1 MNINRCLYAAIAMLG
16 VVGAPSGAHAND
28 YPTRPITIIVP
39 YAPGGQ
45 GDITA
50 RAIADH
56 LPARIGQPVVVM
68 NKAGGNGVVGTSAI
82 AQAKPDGYTIGVV
95 VASHAVSPAF
105 SSTLPYDSVK
115 DFTPITTTAITEMV
129 LAGTNSLP
137 VNNLKEFIAYS
148 KGKPGQL
155 AYKSA
160 GPGSNSHLFAAW
172 LADAAGLNLIHA
184 PYKGSGDSMRDFI
197 AGTIQIGFETLP
209 AVKGQLENK
218 QLKLLAAGGPQ
229 RLREYPN
236 VETVAEAAGIAGFQA
251 NTWGM
256 VIAPKGT
263 PSDIVNKLNK
273 EIVAVL
279 QTPAVK
285 QRFESS
291 GARVVAN
298 SPAQARDML
307 ASQVR
312 MYGDLVKK
320 LDLKLDK

>member
-1 MNINRCLYAAIAMLG
+1 MKSCPMFAALMIGVTAFAFHGASYAA
-16 VVGAPSGAHAND
+16 D
-28 YPTRPITIIVP
+28 FPTRPITIVVP

-56 LPARIGQPVVVM
+56 LPARIGQPVVVV
-68 NKAGGNGVVGTSAI
+68 NKAGGNGAIGTAAV

-105 SSTLPYDSVK
+105 NDNLPYDSVK
-115 DFTPITTTAITEMV
+115 DFIPITTTAMTEIV
-129 LAGTNSLP
+129 LVATTG
-137 VNNLKEFIAYS
+137 VAANNLREFIAYA
-148 KGKPGQL
+148 KGRPGQL
-155 AYKSA
+155 AYKSS
-160 GPGSNSHLFAAW
+160 GPGSNSHLFSAW
-172 LADAAGLNLIHA
+172 LTDSAGLQMIHA
-184 PYKGSGDSMRDFI
+184 PYKGSGDSMRDLI
-197 AGTIQIGFETLP
+197 AGNVHIGFETVP
-209 AVKGQLENK
+209 AVKGQLEAR
-218 QLKLLAAGGPQ
+218 QLKILAAGGPE
-229 RLREYPN
+229 RSKAFPA

-256 VIAPKGT
+256 VLAPKGT
-263 PSDIVNKLNK
+263 PDDVVNRLHK

-279 QTPAVK
+279 QLPAVK

-291 GARVVAN
+291 GAVVVGN
-298 SPAQARDML
+298 TPAQAREML

-312 MYGDLVKK
+312 MYGNLVKK

>member
-1 MNINRCLYAAIAMLG
+1 MKFARRLYATFAALG
-16 VVGAPSGAHAND
+16 VMAFPALTHASD

-50 RAIADH
+50 RAIADN
-56 LPARIGQPVVVM
+56 LPARIGQPVVVV
-68 NKAGGNGVVGTSAI
+68 NKAGGNGVIGTSAI
-82 AQAKPDGYTIGVV
+82 AQAKPDGYTIGVI
-95 VASHAVSPAF
+95 VASHAVSPGF
-105 SSTLPYDSVK
+105 NNNLPYDSVK
-115 DFTPITTTAITEMV
+115 DFSPITTTALTEIV
-129 LAGTNSLP
+129 LVGTSSLP
-137 VNNLKEFIAYS
+137 ANSLKEFIAYA

-160 GPGSNSHLFAAW
+160 GPGSNSHLFGAW

-197 AGTIQIGFETLP
+197 AGTVQIGFETLP

-218 QLKLLAAGGPQ
+218 QLKLLAAGGPDRSKQ
-229 RLREYPN
+229 FPN
-236 VETVAEAAGIAGFQA
+236 VETVAEAAGIPGFQA

-256 VIAPKGT
+256 VLAPKGT
-263 PSDIVNKLNK
+263 PDEIVNKLNK

-279 QTPAVK
+279 QMPAVK

-291 GARVVAN
+291 GASVVAN
-298 SPAQARDML
+298 TPAQAREML

-312 MYGDLVKK
+312 MYTTLVKK
-320 LDLKLDK
+320 LDLKLEK